1 MAREPRE
8 IGVRGAAAL
17 IGVQAVGLA
26 FIGGAVWQASGRPLS
41 TMISVDAAQ
50 VVLGLCI
57 AAVLVAAAAGLQALA
72 ADLSHRLLI
81 DQARAYPFLQE
92 PLGWKALL
100 WFSLCAGIG
109 EEIAFRAGAQT
120 WLSDQLGTLPGVI
133 LATAGFAA
141 IHLSRPPIML
151 IQFVIG
157 LAIALPFAWSG
168 SLLAAIV
175 GHMLYDIW
183 ALANLQ
189 KHVARHRI
197 ESAAKLSEAGPE
209 RP

>member
-1 MAREPRE
+1 LRREPRE

-17 IGVQAVGLA
+17 IGVQAAGMA
-26 FIGGAVWQASGRPLS
+26 IIGIAIWQASGRPVAAIVSL
-41 TMISVDAAQ
+41 DAWQ
-50 VVLGLCI
+50 LVLGLGL
-57 AAVLVAAAAGLQALA
+57 AALLVTTAAGFQALA
-72 ADLSHRLLI
+72 PDLSHRLLVE
-81 DQARAYPFLQE
+81 QARAYPFLQE
-92 PLGWKALL
+92 PLGWKAIA

-120 WLSDQLGTLPGVI
+120 WLVDRLGTVPGI
-133 LATAGFAA
+133 MAATAAFAA
-141 IHLSRPPIML
+141 IHLSKPPIML

-157 LAIALPFAWSG
+157 LLIAVPFAWSG

-175 GHMLYDIW
+175 GHTLYDIW

-197 ESAAKLSEAGPE
+197 ESATKLSDREAELP
-209 RP
+209 

>member
-1 MAREPRE
+1 MAREARE

-26 FIGGAVWQASGRPLS
+26 VIGGAVWQAGGRPLS
-41 TMISVDAAQ
+41 AMQ
-50 VVLGLCI
+50 VLLGLCI

-72 ADLSHRLLI
+72 PDLSHRLLI

-175 GHMLYDIW
+175 GHTLYDIW

-197 ESAAKLSEAGPE
+197 ESAAKFSEAGSEQP
-209 RP
+209 